1 MTEPGYTYRAR
12 YVRAYDGDTI
22 TVDIDLGLNV
32 WLKDQTLRLFG
43 IDTPEVRG
51 AERPEGIKARDH
63 VRSRLQSAEQ
73 IIVQTIK
80 DSTGKYGRWLAI
92 VWVDDEDLNA
102 ELVAL
107 GLADP
112 Y

>member
-1 MTEPGYTYRAR
+1 
-12 YVRAYDGDTI
+12 VRAYDGDTI

-51 AERPEGIKARDH
+51 LERPDGLVARDH
-63 VRSRLQSAEQ
+63 VRSRMQGAER

-102 ELVAL
+102 ELIAL
-107 GLADP
+107 GLATA